1 MIPFDAVVGWLVVCL
16 VLGLA
21 GGLIALG
28 PLANLGRYAPA
39 FGLPAALFVVGSV
52 ALWVGHL
59 SISVGLVAGLAVLGL
74 AAVVTARRT
83 DWRDRFRAGLPAYGV
98 FVLAFAFLLALRA
111 FDPAVD
117 PASGEKFL
125 DFGLLRAHLRASA
138 LPAEDMWFAGEP
150 FGYHYG
156 GQFTTSLLARLTG
169 TPARLAYNLSLAT
182 FYAALVTAAY
192 GLAGS
197 IGRRWNAGRAAALAG
212 VFFVGFAS
220 NLSPLVRLLSGLVDG
235 SPATALAGLDY
246 WPASRVVPGMITEFP
261 LFAYLDG
268 DLHAHM
274 LAAPFSL
281 LAVACLYA
289 YFETPPK
296 KRRYRQAVVFGLV
309 PAIAGFLTVTN
320 GWSLPII
327 LGLVWLT
334 LYFAPASPVS
344 LGFDRLR
351 ESVPVSGDTPIA
363 RFVRNGRAL
372 AATLA
377 TGVVALLAVGWSLPF
392 WSVSATTGL
401 SVGFLPTRSPLG
413 SLLLVHGP
421 FLAVLVPYLLVRL
434 TPDTE
439 VRTSAGIVVAAVAMV
454 NYLLSGFAGVI
465 VFTMLVL
472 VAWFVLQRTRRS
484 DADTPIGYEGVLALA
499 GFGLIVLVELVYLN
513 EPTRIGRVNTFFKT
527 YAEVWLLFSVATA
540 VVVGRLLADS
550 DGPSLPVVGGFDLR
564 PVVVAALVLSTG
576 IYGVAAVVEWTD
588 GDGEPHNSVADPTLD
603 GLSVAE
609 DEHPDRMAAIT
620 WLDDRSGT
628 PTLLS
633 APGSGTGADHYWATA
648 PSSLTGVPTV
658 AGRAHGVGF
667 RDPDAYWRRVDDV
680 GVMFEGS
687 RPDRHRLLDRY
698 GVRYVYYGPE
708 ERRRYGTDRFD
719 DDPAT
724 EPVFENDA
732 VTIYRVNRST
742 LRY

>member
-1 MIPFDAVVGWLVVCL
+1 MIPIDAVVGWLVVCL

-28 PLANLGRYAPA
+28 PLASLGHYAPA

-52 ALWVGHL
+52 ALWIGHL
-59 SISVGLVAGLAVLGL
+59 SITAGLVAGLAVLVV

-83 DWRDRFRAGLPAYGV
+83 DWRDRFRAGLPAYGL
-98 FVLAFAFLLALRA
+98 FVLAFVCLLTLRA
-111 FDPAVD
+111 FDPAAD

-125 DFGLLRAHLRASA
+125 DFGLLRAHIRATA

-150 FGYHYG
+150 FSYYYG
-156 GQFTTSLLARLTG
+156 GQFTASLLARLTG

-182 FYAALVTAAY
+182 FYATLVTAAY
-192 GLAGS
+192 GLAGA
-197 IGRRWNAGRAAALAG
+197 IGQRWDAGRAAALAG
-212 VFFVGFAS
+212 VFFVGIAS
-220 NLSPLVRLLSGLVDG
+220 NLSPVVRLLSALVDG
-235 SPATALAGLDY
+235 SLTSALAGLDY

-261 LFAYLDG
+261 LFAYLNG

-289 YFETPPK
+289 YFETDAG
-296 KRRYRQAVVFGLV
+296 KRRYRQGVVFGIV
-309 PAIAGFLTVTN
+309 PAIAGFVTVTN
-320 GWSLPII
+320 GWSLPIL
-327 LGLVWLT
+327 LGVVWLT

-351 ESVPVSGDTPIA
+351 ESVPLSGDAPVV
-363 RFVRNGRAL
+363 RFVRDGRAL
-372 AATLA
+372 ATTLA

-401 SVGFLPTRSPLG
+401 SIAFFPTRSPLG

-439 VRTSAGIVVAAVAMV
+439 VRTSAGIVVGAVAIV
-454 NYLLSGFAGVI
+454 NYLLSGFAGVV
-465 VFTMLVL
+465 VFAMLVL
-472 VAWFVLQRTRRS
+472 VAWFVPQRGRRS
-484 DADTPIGYEGVLALA
+484 DADAPVGYEGVLALA

-513 EPTRIGRVNTFFKT
+513 EPTRIGRVNTFFET
-527 YAEVWLLFSVATA
+527 YAAVWLLLAVAAA
-540 VVVGRLLADS
+540 VVVGRLLSDG
-550 DGPSLPVVGGFDLR
+550 DGPSLPRIGGVDLG
-564 PVVVAALVLSTG
+564 PILVAILVLSTG
-576 IYGVAAVVEWTD
+576 VYGVAAVVEWTD
-588 GDGEPHNSVADPTLD
+588 GDGEPHNSVDDPTLD
-603 GLSVAE
+603 ALSFATE
-609 DEHPDRMAAIT
+609 RYPDRMAAIT
-620 WLDDRSGT
+620 WLDNQSGT
-628 PTLLS
+628 PALLT
-633 APGSGTGADHYWATA
+633 APGSGIDPDYYWVNA

-658 AGRAHGVGF
+658 AGRAREVGF

-680 GVMFEGS
+680 DVMFEGS
-687 RPDRHRLLDRY
+687 RSDRHRLLDRY